1 MLTQGGLPESEA
13 LHWNATTYKQLG
25 EVVRLLDSQDKNEKV
40 KGRVGYYHLSR
51 MFLQDEWSEYV
62 EKLETMRKEKGF
74 KAIEVLLDEA
84 MHLLIGKGLG
94 TIEALY
100 NKPLEESSMTGKV
113 LSVFSKHLM
122 NLAQELKDLAELKG
136 AAEQVVYTALKEA
149 VEKGAVERAFEAEV
163 PKAEVPKAEVPKAEV
178 PKAEVP
184 KAEVPKAEVPK
195 AEVAEVTF
203 EQCREGMLKLAT
215 KDKPA
220 AVAILNK
227 YGAKK
232 LGEVAKEHIA
242 AIHDDFTQAL
252 AV

>member
-184 KAEVPKAEVPK
+184 KAEVPKAEV
-195 AEVAEVTF
+195 AEVTF

>member
-184 KAEVPKAEVPK
+184 KAEV
-195 AEVAEVTF
+195 AEVTF